1 MSADHS
7 PRSGLRAIL
16 IAAGALGV
24 LTAGCLLILYFGF
37 TNWQRI
43 STESRPLR
51 SANERIADAN
61 RPVVYAAVTA
71 TAEPLMVVATPA
83 GGVDYESAVLMN
95 IYSTVNPSV
104 VNITGF
110 GSADT
115 LNSLAPHNF
124 EGDELLP
131 LGTGSGFIWDREGHI
146 VTNHHVVENASELQ
160 VTFSDGLVAVA
171 TIVGYDVSSDL
182 AVLKIDPEGYNLLPV
197 RRGKMAEVRVGM
209 RVAAIGNPFG
219 LAGTLTS
226 GIVSALGRS
235 IPAQNFFNIPS
246 SIQTDAAINPGNS
259 GGPLLNEAGEVIG
272 VNAQIRSSERAN
284 SGVGFAIPIALVE
297 RVAPALIAEGSY
309 QHSYLGVRGATLSP
323 LCADDLGLAK
333 RQRGAYVT
341 DVIRNT
347 PAERAGLQGGS
358 GTSASKYTQIC
369 PGNVGGDVIL
379 AIADQAVTSFDDVLV
394 YLEYNTSPG
403 DSITLHI
410 LRDGKE
416 LDLEVTLGTRPESA
430 NG

>member
-1 MSADHS
+1 MSAGDS
-7 PRSGLRAIL
+7 PRSGVRAIL
-16 IAAGALGV
+16 IAVGAVGV
-24 LTAGCLLILYFGF
+24 LAAGCLLIFFFGF
-37 TNWQRI
+37 TTWQRFT
-43 STESRPLR
+43 TENGNVR
-51 SANERIADAN
+51 SARERSAAAGS
-61 RPVVYAAVTA
+61 PVVRAVA
-71 TAEPLMVVATPA
+71 TPVPVVVVATPE

-104 VNITGF
+104 VNITGL
-110 GSADT
+110 GSGDA

-131 LGTGSGFIWDREGHI
+131 LGTGSGFVWDTDGHL

-160 VTFSDGLVAVA
+160 VTFSDGTVAVA
-171 TIVGYDVSSDL
+171 EIVGFDVSSDL
-182 AVLKIDPEGYNLLPV
+182 AVLRIEPEGYHLLPV
-197 RRGKMAEVRVGM
+197 RRGQMAEIRVGM

-235 IPAQNFFNIPS
+235 IPAQNFFNIPA

-297 RVAPALIAEGSY
+297 RVVPALIETGRY

-333 RQRGAYVT
+333 GQRGAYVT

-347 PAERAGLQGGS
+347 PAARAGLRGGS
-358 GTSASKYTQIC
+358 DPSPSKYTQIC

-379 AIADQAVTSFDDVLV
+379 AIGDQAVTSFDDVLV
-394 YLEYNTSPG
+394 YLEYYTSPG
-403 DSITLHI
+403 DRVTLQI
-410 LRDGKE
+410 LRDGETLE
-416 LDLEVTLGTRPESA
+416 LDVTLGARPESV